1 MTYIMTFRLY
11 STLKAIDKR
20 FVWFSL
26 YFFEKAHLYSKQSIK
41 LVRYGNL
48 GGPVYKFQCM
58 FMSHDRPM
66 QRQYETIIVLDMSN
80 LTDKAINY

>member
-1 MTYIMTFRLY
+1 M
-11 STLKAIDKR
+11 
-20 FVWFSL
+20 
-26 YFFEKAHLYSKQSIK
+26 
-41 LVRYGNL
+41 RYGNL

>member
-1 MTYIMTFRLY
+1 M
-11 STLKAIDKR
+11 
-20 FVWFSL
+20 
-26 YFFEKAHLYSKQSIK
+26 
-41 LVRYGNL
+41 RYGNL
-48 GGPVYKFQCM
+48 GGPVYKFQCT